1 MDFNAPAYWGGNMM
15 TLMYRAG
22 GGQDPLHKHVRYKEH
37 ILWLFE
43 YFGSLEKK

>member
-1 MDFNAPAYWGGNMM
+1 MDFNAPAYWGEYDDLDVSRG
-15 TLMYRAG
+15 G